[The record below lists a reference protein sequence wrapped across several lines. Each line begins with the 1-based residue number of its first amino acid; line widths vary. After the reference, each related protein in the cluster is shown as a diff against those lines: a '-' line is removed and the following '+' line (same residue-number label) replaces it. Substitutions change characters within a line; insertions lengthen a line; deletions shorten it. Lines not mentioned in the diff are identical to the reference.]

1 MTFNVPL
8 AISLCILYHNYRN
21 MCHPT
26 AQQGKRTLQDV
37 VHYYSV
43 GLLLISIFLFGM
55 DLTTT
60 VIWLY
65 SFGQGMFVGILGIA
79 TASMGI
85 SYSKIKDEAVFKFA
99 LKKVMVMVFYNIV
112 YFFLSKKSKAWV
124 TISFSFCIFFWIV
137 VAMGM
142 FIDNYYCGGYYYY
155 CYTYYPYAFVGELL
169 CFMIQWG
176 FLFYFIN
183 MLGSPCTVVPLFSV
197 PLFLVLCRR
206 LLLLHRALC

>member
-1 MTFNVPL
+1 MGNR
-8 AISLCILYHNYRN
+8 ASCEKN
-21 MCHPT
+21 MCQP
-26 AQQGKRTLQDV
+26 AALPGQRTLRDV

-43 GLLLISIFLFGM
+43 GLLIISIFLFGM

-99 LKKVMVMVFYNIV
+99 LKKVMVM
-112 YFFLSKKSKAWV
+112 AWV

-137 VAMGM
+137 VAMRM
-142 FIDNYYCGGYYYY
+142 FIDNLANYWGDR
-155 CYTYYPYAFVGELL
+155 YYPLFWIGELL
-169 CFMIQWG
+169 SLVIQ
-176 FLFYFIN
+176 
-183 MLGSPCTVVPLFSV
+183 
-197 PLFLVLCRR
+197 
-206 LLLLHRALC
+206 